1 MSVSRPEWGERIGG
15 RRMGVFT
22 NGGVDAEVEIV
33 WHLPAPDDD
42 VISILFGDEQITL
55 DFHDVESLERLRDVA
70 GQAALR
76 LRAVIEAKARV
87 DGRRPV
93 ELVGG
98 LG

>member
-1 MSVSRPEWGERIGG
+1 
-15 RRMGVFT
+15 MGVFT

-98 LG
+98 VG